1 MEYLLKASAV
11 IAVFYMFYKLLLQR
25 DTFFRCNRWFLLVGL
40 LVSLTIPMVVIPI
53 YIEYIPVDV
62 SNFTFENAT
71 NPANSG
77 LEMSDY
83 VMIVYGLGV
92 TFFFTRFLIQVTSL
106 ALVIMRHKKD
116 KRGKYTY
123 VKTQANIS
131 PFSFFRWIVFNPE
144 KFNNTELEQIIAHE
158 KVHVNQYHSMDIL
171 LTHLACIVLW
181 VNPFIWLYKKDLK
194 QNLEFLADHD
204 TVNNAVCKK
213 AYQYTLLKTSAPSHQ
228 LALSNNFYNSLI
240 KKRIVMLQK
249 SKSKKI
255 NQFKYALVI
264 PLLAIF
270 LMSFNTK
277 EMYVEKHEPVN
288 DILPNTILDVL
299 ESREFEINEKPIVKT
314 NSNKKANLQIPTVNN
329 YKSNLDADK
338 ELVEYIITKT
348 TSDTDLDKLT
358 EKVKNKD
365 ITLKFK
371 GVKRNANDE
380 IIAIKI
386 DTYSKDSNANYQI
399 SSDEGIAP
407 IRISFGKNGKN
418 ISIGNGIMK
427 KNVVT
432 YIIKDG
438 DRVHK
443 VKKSGKGTK
452 AIFISDDGQHNVFKL
467 EGDSVHFITDDE
479 DENTL
484 TKRIKKVEVIKNGE
498 NDGVVEIIVDNDGVN
513 EEEDIIIVKKNK
525 HGKAY
530 KVKTIGKEND
540 SKKIVI
546 KTDDGTE
553 PLFIINGKIVDGKDI
568 KTLDSDDIKTV
579 NVLKG
584 DAALKKYGDKAKNG
598 VVEITTKN

>member
-144 KFNNTELEQIIAHE
+144 KFNNTELKQIIAHE

-270 LMSFNTK
+270 IFNFNTK
-277 EMYVEKHEPVN
+277 VIAQN
-288 DILPNTILDVL
+288 
-299 ESREFEINEKPIVKT
+299 
-314 NSNKKANLQIPTVNN
+314 
-329 YKSNLDADK
+329 
-338 ELVEYIITKT
+338 
-348 TSDTDLDKLT
+348 
-358 EKVKNKD
+358 KNKD
-365 ITLKFK
+365 ENINIT
-371 GVKRNANDE
+371 
-380 IIAIKI
+380 
-386 DTYSKDSNANYQI
+386 SK
-399 SSDEGIAP
+399 SDA
-407 IRISFGKNGKN
+407 
-418 ISIGNGIMK
+418 
-427 KNVVT
+427 
-432 YIIKDG
+432 
-438 DRVHK
+438 
-443 VKKSGKGTK
+443 
-452 AIFISDDGQHNVFKL
+452 
-467 EGDSVHFITDDE
+467 GDS
-479 DENTL
+479 EN
-484 TKRIKKVEVIKNGE
+484 
-498 NDGVVEIIVDNDGVN
+498 
-513 EEEDIIIVKKNK
+513 
-525 HGKAY
+525 
-530 KVKTIGKEND
+530 
-540 SKKIVI
+540 
-546 KTDDGTE
+546 
-553 PLFIINGKIVDGKDI
+553 PLIIVDGKECERSEMDKI
-568 KTLDSDDIKTV
+568 NPDNIESID
-579 NVLKG
+579 VLKG
-584 DAALKKYGDKAKNG
+584 ESATTKYGDKGKNG
-598 VVEITTKN
+598 VILITTKENNNVIYATKDPISANKRPNVFRKVVNDFEKQPLIILDGEEFPHEKMESINTENIEYIFILKGEKAIEKYGDKGVNGVILITTNKK

>member
-1 MEYLLKASAV
+1 
-11 IAVFYMFYKLLLQR
+11 
-25 DTFFRCNRWFLLVGL
+25 
-40 LVSLTIPMVVIPI
+40 
-53 YIEYIPVDV
+53 
-62 SNFTFENAT
+62 
-71 NPANSG
+71 
-77 LEMSDY
+77 
-83 VMIVYGLGV
+83 
-92 TFFFTRFLIQVTSL
+92 
-106 ALVIMRHKKD
+106 
-116 KRGKYTY
+116 
-123 VKTQANIS
+123 
-131 PFSFFRWIVFNPE
+131 
-144 KFNNTELEQIIAHE
+144 
-158 KVHVNQYHSMDIL
+158 MDIL

-249 SKSKKI
+249 SKKI

-314 NSNKKANLQIPTVNN
+314 NSNKKANLQIPPVNN

-371 GVKRNANDE
+371 GAKRNANDE

-386 DTYSKDSNANYQI
+386 DAYSKDSNANYQI

-443 VKKSGKGTK
+443 V
-452 AIFISDDGQHNVFKL
+452 
-467 EGDSVHFITDDE
+467 
-479 DENTL
+479 
-484 TKRIKKVEVIKNGE
+484 KKVEVIKNGE

-553 PLFIINGKIVDGKDI
+553 PLFIINGKIVDFF
-568 KTLDSDDIKTV
+568 LFLQF
-579 NVLKG
+579 LK
-584 DAALKKYGDKAKNG
+584 
-598 VVEITTKN
+598 